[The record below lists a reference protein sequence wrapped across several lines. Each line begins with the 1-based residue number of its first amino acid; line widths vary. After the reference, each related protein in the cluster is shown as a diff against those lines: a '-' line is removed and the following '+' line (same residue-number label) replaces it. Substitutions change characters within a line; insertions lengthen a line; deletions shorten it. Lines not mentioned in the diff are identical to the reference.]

1 MRDSAE
7 KTDRGGTPR
16 VTTESTTDGD
26 TPEGEVGSPVRGRPA
41 GEPEFDAGEGETPDV
56 GTEDTTATTT
66 DPGPTS

>member
-7 KTDRGGTPR
+7 ETDRGGTPR
-16 VTTESTTDGD
+16 ATTESTTDLGD
-26 TPEGEVGSPVRGRPA
+26 SSGDVGSPVRGRPA
-41 GEPEFDAGEGETPDV
+41 GEAEPDAVEGETPDV

>member
-1 MRDSAE
+1 MKASAE
-7 KTDRGGTPR
+7 DTDREGTPR

-26 TPEGEVGSPVRGRPA
+26 TPSEEVGRPVRGRPA
-41 GEPEFDAGEGETPDV
+41 GEPEPESGEGGTPDV